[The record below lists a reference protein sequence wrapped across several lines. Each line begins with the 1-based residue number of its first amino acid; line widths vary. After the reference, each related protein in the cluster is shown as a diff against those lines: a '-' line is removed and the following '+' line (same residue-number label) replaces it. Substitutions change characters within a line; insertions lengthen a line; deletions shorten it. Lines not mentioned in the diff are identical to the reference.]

1 MSAISAKEYHR
12 YRCEELERLGGSVVA
27 PLEFYQSIFRG
38 RVERVPVFVA
48 GEGIEKLQIEDA
60 LHFAVNRDNVYINPC
75 DYFKGWVSDA
85 TLKTVFAFVVDL
97 DNIEMGGFEMLFEGF
112 PRGMEMPTYI
122 VNSGKGLHFY
132 YVLEQPVEAY
142 RRYREVLNRIN
153 KEISADFHRYAGI
166 GKADTHGIKQA
177 YRIVGSRTKAGC
189 TTAAYRFGGLHR
201 IEDLAARYGL
211 SLEEQPEE
219 HGPVIDA
226 RSRFTGV
233 QKRHWTPNKAFY
245 DYTLKRAFED
255 SHEGHRYTTMF
266 ALVQIAAKC
275 QVPIGQVQQD
285 LELLRAKWNGE
296 PKKKAEVK
304 VEEVTLAL
312 KGYNDKG
319 NLSPRASLEHFLG
332 WKFDAIKRN
341 GRPQKIHLQLART
354 MLKAHQDMG
363 LVKKPSEKSKEK
375 LFEYLRENPTIINKS
390 QIARAIG
397 LSRPTVIKYYDE
409 TKARLALDKK
419 E

>member
-1 MSAISAKEYHR
+1 MSAIPAKEYHR

-48 GEGIEKLQIEDA
+48 GEGIEKLSIEDA
-60 LHFAVNRDNVYINPC
+60 LYFAVSRDNVYINPC

-142 RRYREVLNRIN
+142 RRHRDVLNRIN

-201 IEDLAARYGL
+201 IEDFAVRYGL
-211 SLEEQPEE
+211 SLGEQPEQ
-219 HGPVIDA
+219 GTVIDA
-226 RSRFTGV
+226 RSRFTGA
-233 QKRHWTPNKAFY
+233 QKRRWTPNKAFY
-245 DYTLKRAFED
+245 VYTLKRAFED

-275 QVPIGQVQQD
+275 QVQIGQVQQD
-285 LELLRAKWNGE
+285 LERLRAKWNGE

-304 VEEVTLAL
+304 AEEVTLAL

-332 WKFDAIKRN
+332 WKFDAIPRR
-341 GRPQKIHLQLART
+341 GRTQKVHLQLART
-354 MLKAHQDMG
+354 MLKAQQDMG
-363 LVKKPSEKSKEK
+363 LVKKPSEKSKAK
-375 LFEYLRENPTIINKS
+375 LLKYFKENPNETNKS
-390 QIARAIG
+390 KIARILG
-397 LSRPTVIKYYDE
+397 VSRPTVIKYYDE
-409 TKARLALDKK
+409 VQAMLAADQ
-419 E
+419 EG